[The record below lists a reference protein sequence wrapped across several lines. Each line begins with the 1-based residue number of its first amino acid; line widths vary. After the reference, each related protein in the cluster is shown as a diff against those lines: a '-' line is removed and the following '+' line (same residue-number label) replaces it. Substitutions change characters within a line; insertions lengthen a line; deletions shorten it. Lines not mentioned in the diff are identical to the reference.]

1 MYYLQV
7 IRRIPHTAPLQQG
20 LALLGSTPG
29 IRPGVNGGRKGGKV
43 MGGKEEKGSRWGEVR
58 VKAVGTKVG
67 RTVGTCLVYILPIC
81 LSLFHLLSLSL
92 FFSFSPS
99 SSLPFALYVSL
110 FHFLSILLLIFVH
123 NSLYLSSLSFTLTFS
138 LYI

>member
-43 MGGKEEKGSRWGEVR
+43 KGVNGGREGGKVKGGLGGKRE
-58 VKAVGTKVG
+58 
-67 RTVGTCLVYILPIC
+67 
-81 LSLFHLLSLSL
+81 
-92 FFSFSPS
+92 
-99 SSLPFALYVSL
+99 
-110 FHFLSILLLIFVH
+110 
-123 NSLYLSSLSFTLTFS
+123 
-138 LYI
+138 